1 MSNQR
6 PPRAGGLSALAIAWV
21 LGLGGALGVADP
33 ARDFVPFLA
42 GLLVAGVGWWGLLR
56 LGPRL
61 SARQVGAL
69 LALGVLARAAAW
81 CFEPDLSRDLD
92 RYVYEGRVAWWGG
105 LGFPFRVPPSEA
117 PLHGVPPALLDH
129 AWSRINH
136 PEIPTLYP
144 PLAQLVFVSAG
155 ALDQVFGHAA
165 AWLKALLIVADLG
178 TLWILFRLHR
188 VAALGWAL
196 APVAI
201 LETAKEGHADV
212 LSALGLALLIVGFTK
227 PRPKLGYLGLALAAL
242 GKLNG
247 LALLP
252 AALRS
257 WRRDLW
263 PLALLVLVGLPW
275 MLAGP
280 TALTGLSEYAS
291 RWRAGDGA
299 FSLLLP
305 IAEALLGG
313 EWRHFGRFT
322 VTQHQLARGLALVLW
337 MGGSA
342 WILRRPAPITGIPE
356 RAGALLLLLLLLSPT
371 FHPWYAIWLLPFVA
385 SNPRAFGAAAW
396 LLGIAPLL
404 HLPAHLEATTGT
416 WTDPHWSR
424 ALVHLPAW
432 ALWGWSQRGQGDPRQ
447 ERS

>member
-1 MSNQR
+1 M
-6 PPRAGGLSALAIAWV
+6 ALALAITWV
-21 LGLGGALGVADP
+21 LGLGGALAVPDP
-33 ARDFVPFLA
+33 ARDFGPYLA
-42 GLLVAGVGWWGLLR
+42 ALLLAGVGWWGLLL
-56 LGPRL
+56 LGSRL

-69 LALGVLARAAAW
+69 LVLGLLARAVAW
-81 CFEPDLSRDLD
+81 GFEPDLSRDLD

-105 LGFPFRVPPSEA
+105 LGFPFRVPPSAA
-117 PLHGVPPALLDH
+117 PLHGVPPELLDA

-144 PLAQLVFVSAG
+144 PLAQLVFVAAG
-155 ALDQVFGHAA
+155 ALEQLFGHAA

-178 TLWILFRLHR
+178 VVLILYRHHR
-188 VAALGWAL
+188 AAALGWAL
-196 APVAI
+196 APVVI

-212 LSALGLALLIVGFTK
+212 LSALGLALLVVGFAK
-227 PRPKLGYLGLALAAL
+227 ARPKLGYLGLALAAL

-263 PLALLVLVGLPW
+263 PLILLLLVALPW
-275 MLAGP
+275 VLAGP

-299 FSLLLP
+299 FSLLLG
-305 IAEALLGG
+305 IAEVVLGG
-313 EWRHFGRFT
+313 EWRRVAGFT
-322 VTQHQLARGLALVLW
+322 VTQHQLARGLAFGLW
-337 MGGSA
+337 VGGSG
-342 WILRRPAPITGIPE
+342 WLLRRSGPVTEIPA

-371 FHPWYAIWLLPFVA
+371 FHPWYAIWLLPFVVT
-385 SNPRAFGAAAW
+385 NPRAFPSPGW
-396 LLGIAPLL
+396 LLGIAPIP
-404 HLPAHLEATTGT
+404 HLTAHLEATTGT
-416 WTDPHWSR
+416 WTYPPWSR

-432 ALWGWSQRGQGDPRQ
+432 GLWAWSQVGQGDPPQ
-447 ERS
+447 ERR

>member
-1 MSNQR
+1 MV
-6 PPRAGGLSALAIAWV
+6 LALAMTWV
-21 LGLGGALGVADP
+21 LGMGGALAVPNP
-33 ARDFVPFLA
+33 ARDFWPFLA
-42 GLLVAGVGWWGLLR
+42 ALLLAGVGWWGLIR

-61 SARQVGAL
+61 SAREVGAL
-69 LALGVLARAAAW
+69 LMLGVLARAAAW
-81 CFEPDLSRDLD
+81 CLEPDLSFDLD

-117 PLHGVPPALLDH
+117 PLHGVPPELLDQ

-144 PLAQLVFVSAG
+144 PFAQLVFVAAG
-155 ALDQVFGHAA
+155 ALDQLFGHAA
-165 AWLKALLIVADLG
+165 AWLKGLLILADLG
-178 TLWILFRLHR
+178 ALLVLLRLHR
-188 VAALGWAL
+188 WAALGWAL
-196 APVAI
+196 APVVI
-201 LETAKEGHADV
+201 IETAKEGHADV
-212 LSALGLALLIVGFTK
+212 LSALGLALLVVGFAK
-227 PRPKLGYLGLALAAL
+227 ARPKLGYLGLALAAL

-263 PLALLVLVGLPW
+263 PLGLLVLVALPW
-275 MLAGP
+275 VLAGP

-299 FSLLLP
+299 FSLLLGL
-305 IAEALLGG
+305 AEVLLGG
-313 EWRHFGRFT
+313 EWRRFGGHT
-322 VTQHQLARGLALVLW
+322 VTQHQLARALALVLW
-337 MGGSA
+337 LAGSGVL
-342 WILRRPAPITGIPE
+342 LRRPGPVTKIPE

-371 FHPWYAIWLLPFVA
+371 FHPWYAIWLLPFVV
-385 SNPRAFGAAAW
+385 SNPRQSGAAAW
-396 LLGIAPLL
+396 LLGMAPLL
-404 HLPAHLEATTGT
+404 HLPAHLEATTGA
-416 WTDPHWSR
+416 WTDPPWSR

-432 ALWGWSQRGQGDPRQ
+432 ALWGWSQLGQGDPPQ

>member
-1 MSNQR
+1 MT
-6 PPRAGGLSALAIAWV
+6 WV
-21 LGLGGALGVADP
+21 LGLVGSLAVAEP
-33 ARDFVPFLA
+33 ARDFAPFLA
-42 GLLVAGVGWWGLLR
+42 ALLVAGVGWWGLLV

-69 LALGVLARAAAW
+69 LVLGVLARAAAW
-81 CFEPDLSRDLD
+81 GFEPDLSRDLD

-105 LGFPFRVPPSEA
+105 LDFPFRVPPNAA
-117 PLHGVPPALLDH
+117 PLHGVPPALLDA

-144 PLAQLVFVSAG
+144 PLAQLVFVAAG

-165 AWLKALLIVADLG
+165 GWLKALLLFADLG
-178 TLWILFRLHR
+178 TLLILYRFRPS
-188 VAALGWAL
+188 AAVGWAL
-196 APVAI
+196 APLLI

-212 LSALGLALLIVGFTK
+212 LSAFGLALSIVGFAAAR
-227 PRPKLGYLGLALAAL
+227 PRQGYLGLALAAL

-263 PLALLVLVGLPW
+263 PLGLLVLVAVPW
-275 MLAGP
+275 WLAGP

-305 IAEALLGG
+305 VAEFALGG
-313 EWRHFGRFT
+313 AWRQVFGFT
-322 VTQHQLARGLALVLW
+322 ITQHQVARALALALW
-337 MGGSA
+337 CGGSA
-342 WILRRPAPITGIPE
+342 WILRRPGSVTSIPE
-356 RAGALLLLLLLLSPT
+356 RSGGVLVLLLLLSPT

-385 SNPRAFGAAAW
+385 TQPRVFGAAGW
-396 LLGIAPLL
+396 LLGMAPLL
-404 HLPAHLEATTGT
+404 HLPAHLEATTGA
-416 WTDPHWSR
+416 WTDPPWSR

-432 ALWGWSQRGQGDPRQ
+432 ALWGWSQRGQGDPPK